1 MKLWSSLQEQ
11 FLRVKKTQY
20 VPYLLGFM
28 WDFNATASRMPILCF
43 WAPLRK
49 TESQKKTI
57 FFVTQMP
64 IFQHRHTNTSSFIS
78 LLVQNNRCHHSWPSS
93 SEKKFDWVWFY
104 LCCCFFSFLF
114 YFLKMSGEIL
124 ATGVLLS
131 DEKMTDFKGQAIS
144 FEGNCIWFWLCFQNV
159 ISQLKWHFSGFSTWF
174 PYIFQL
180 FTVST

>member
-11 FLRVKKTQY
+11 FLKVKKNQY

-49 TESQKKTI
+49 TESQKRTI

-64 IFQHRHTNTSSFIS
+64 IFQHRHTNTSSFVS

-104 LCCCFFSFLF
+104 LCCCFFFT
-114 YFLKMSGEIL
+114 FLKCLLKYLPQVCSFQMRRWLILEVKPFHLKEI
-124 ATGVLLS
+124 VS
-131 DEKMTDFKGQAIS
+131 DFDCVSKM
-144 FEGNCIWFWLCFQNV
+144 
-159 ISQLKWHFSGFSTWF
+159 
-174 PYIFQL
+174 
-180 FTVST
+180 